1 MPVEPKPPVPRSL
14 SLNTSTSNRLQYLV
28 PNLVEAMFTDFP
40 GDSGQTVR
48 ISVAPEKQ
56 PVKRTY

>member
-1 MPVEPKPPVPRSL
+1 LFEGKAQAV
-14 SLNTSTSNRLQYLV
+14 STSNHLQYLV

-48 ISVAPEKQ
+48 ISVAPERQ

>member
-1 MPVEPKPPVPRSL
+1 
-14 SLNTSTSNRLQYLV
+14 
-28 PNLVEAMFTDFP
+28 MFTDFP

-48 ISVAPEKQ
+48 ISVAPERQ